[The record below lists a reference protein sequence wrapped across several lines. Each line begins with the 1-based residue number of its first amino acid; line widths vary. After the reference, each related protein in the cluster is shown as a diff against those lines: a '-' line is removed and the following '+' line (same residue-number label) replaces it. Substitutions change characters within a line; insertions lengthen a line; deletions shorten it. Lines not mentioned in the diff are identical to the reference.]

1 MTINPELDTDYI
13 SKNWNDPDSFIR
25 KVRILGESF
34 ETSDDFHYAKIKKEI
49 VLQQGK
55 GNKYSI
61 QARYSEITEGVYNLS
76 IQRFTNK
83 TGNPHSSNISLDR
96 EGITKLFNL
105 ICDLELATLGIPLN
119 LKNKSIFDASIE
131 ELKEIGLTK
140 EQLDYIHH
148 KIIKDSKYI
157 NSSNLEFTDS
167 DVKNHL
173 HKHPE
178 VLLEAIK
185 TLTTEDI
192 IAIGYRK
199 KQLSTY
205 SKLLDDEAYF
215 NEIQNKIFT
224 KENKKISTEG
234 IWQRFFEK
242 NTWIFGYGLNFLFNT
257 PLKDK
262 KLEQMVKGNNAFEAG
277 KRADALLKTQGIIS
291 SLCFLEIKTHET
303 LLLKQV
309 KSAYRV
315 ECWAI
320 SDELSGAIAQVQ
332 KTVQVSLKNIKTKTE
347 TKEQSGELTGE
358 EIYLYEPKSYLVIG
372 SLSEFLGEHGV
383 NEDKFSSFE
392 IFRRNITNPEIITFD
407 ELYSRAKYIVDSS
420 DEN

>member
-1 MTINPELDTDYI
+1 MNINPEEDIDYI
-13 SKNWNDPDSFIR
+13 SKNWNDTDSCIR
-25 KVRILGESF
+25 KVRILNTSI
-34 ETSDDFHYAKIKKEI
+34 ETQDDFYYAKVKKEI
-49 VLQQGK
+49 VLQQGE
-55 GNKYSI
+55 GSKYSI
-61 QARYSEITEGVYNLS
+61 QARYSEITGGVYNLS

-83 TGNPHSSNISLDR
+83 TGNPHVSNISIDKD
-96 EGITKLFNL
+96 GVTKLFNL
-105 ICDLELATLGIPLN
+105 ICDLELASLGIPLN

-140 EQLDYIHH
+140 KQLDYIHH

-157 NSSNLEFTDS
+157 SSSNLEFTDS

-178 VLLEAIK
+178 ILLEAIK

-205 SKLLDDEAYF
+205 SKLLGDVDYF
-215 NEIQNKIFT
+215 NKIKNKISS
-224 KENKKISTEG
+224 KENKKIFTEG
-234 IWQRFFEK
+234 VWQRFFEK
-242 NTWIFGYGLNFLFNT
+242 NTWVFGYGLNFVFNT
-257 PLKDK
+257 PLRDK
-262 KLEQMVKGNNAFEAG
+262 KLEQMVKGNNLFEAG
-277 KRADALLKTQGIIS
+277 KRVDALLKTQGIIS
-291 SLCFLEIKTHET
+291 SLCFLEIKTHESP
-303 LLLKQV
+303 LLKKV
-309 KSAYRV
+309 KDAYRV

-320 SDELSGAIAQVQ
+320 SDELSGAISQIQ
-332 KTVQVSLKNIKTKTE
+332 KTVQVSLKSIKTKTE
-347 TKEQSGELTGE
+347 TKEKSGELTGE
-358 EIYLYEPKSYLVIG
+358 ELYLYEPKSYLVIG
-372 SLSEFLGEHGV
+372 SLSEFMGENGV

-407 ELYSRAKYIVDSS
+407 ELYSRAKYIVDST